1 MSIHSM
7 CDPCY
12 APYIM
17 AEQKLVPAVLHRM
30 PGHDHAYDG
39 HVSGNPD
46 ISRPGRAC
54 QRAACSCF
62 SERMRVVHVV
72 VWQ

>member
-7 CDPCY
+7 GDSCY

-17 AEQKLVPAVLHRM
+17 AEQKLVPAVL
-30 PGHDHAYDG
+30 AYKYRVTFPEILILARDRE
-39 HVSGNPD
+39 HV
-46 ISRPGRAC
+46 R
-54 QRAACSCF
+54 F